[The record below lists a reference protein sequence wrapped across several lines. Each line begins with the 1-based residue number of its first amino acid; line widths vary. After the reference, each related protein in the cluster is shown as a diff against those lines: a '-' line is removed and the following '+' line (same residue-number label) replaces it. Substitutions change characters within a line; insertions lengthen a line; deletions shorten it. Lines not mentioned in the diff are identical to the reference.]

1 VPRIWIRK
9 RVLYETDERSES
21 SQARH
26 GMPMDARAQRK
37 GTREVRVLFRYVP
50 VRRRRARCFSS
61 CPCIWRRSR
70 RATGSRPPRGARAVA
85 EQPRSGRPDQAPA
98 CALIG
103 EHLPLTTGEYN
114 SPSREGQGRRSR
126 VEYYFLRLRQSATRT
141 LGQRACV
148 SRLPSFGSKLAC
160 VRARPSFHGPDA
172 ALVRAPRLTAC
183 TCIYLGAGVC
193 SLFRPSELQALQH
206 STRSISF
213 QPGFRS
219 GRQEPH
225 FGH

>member
-1 VPRIWIRK
+1 MLLILSLHMASFTP
-9 RVLYETDERSES
+9 
-21 SQARH
+21 RH
-26 GMPMDARAQRK
+26 GLTPASRCAGGGRAASIGKAGSGAGVRADR
-37 GTREVRVLFRYVP
+37 GTP
-50 VRRRRARCFSS
+50 SSDDRR
-61 CPCIWRRSR
+61 
-70 RATGSRPPRGARAVA
+70 
-85 EQPRSGRPDQAPA
+85 D
-98 CALIG
+98 
-103 EHLPLTTGEYN
+103 N

-206 STRSISF
+206 STRSISS